1 MNYLSGFMLGS
12 ALVSQLFGAS
22 SGGMGGSMSGMGGM
36 GRMGGAAG
44 AAGAV
49 GGIANLLQNMGGGRG
64 AGRRGDG
71 NQGFSLSGVLP
82 SGIGQPSVQAPP
94 VQNQRRFPA
103 LQARPLEL
111 VSSLPGRRRY
121 RARCLS
127 EELAAVLEEKL
138 ARLSYIRSV
147 RINPASGSLLFLFD
161 EADAAKVD
169 ALAEWLEKHIFSMPQ
184 CSAGSN
190 ADAGSALTDANA
202 GQITRSI
209 HHMAQSFSAWI
220 KEHTYGYFDISSLAS
235 TLFLLRGIRKMVI
248 TQQYPTGVQMLWW
261 ALALMRGWRV

>member
-12 ALVSQLFGAS
+12 AIVSQLFGAS

-44 AAGAV
+44 AVGAV
-49 GGIANLLQNMGGGRG
+49 GGIANLLPNMGGGRG
-64 AGRRGDG
+64 AGRRGGG

-121 RARCLS
+121 RARCLP

-138 ARLSYIRSV
+138 ARLSYLRSF
-147 RINPASGSLLFLFD
+147 RTNPASGSLLFLFD

-184 CSAGSN
+184 RSAGSD
-190 ADAGSALTDANA
+190 ADASSALTDANA